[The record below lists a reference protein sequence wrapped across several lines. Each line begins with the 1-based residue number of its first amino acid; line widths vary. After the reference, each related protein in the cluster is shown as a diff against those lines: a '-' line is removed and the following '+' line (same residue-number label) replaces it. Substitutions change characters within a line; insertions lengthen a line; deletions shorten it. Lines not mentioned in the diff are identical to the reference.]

1 METNPMQSAHE
12 LCGCVGRNVSG
23 ADCKSGLKDG
33 KILKR
38 NWFFPCIGAGTTTVR
53 WTARFRSIP
62 GGEQRAGPAKL
73 QGSIAVADVRYRRR
87 APRPYNLRC
96 RSVDRARDQDD
107 FERSNPF
114 TVYQSWRGMILP
126 SKHFPPRSSRK
137 RATMPC
143 R

>member
-96 RSVDRARDQDD
+96 RSVTVRVIRTILNGPI
-107 FERSNPF
+107 RSL
-114 TVYQSWRGMILP
+114 YISRGAGMILP